1 MPVPTRYKRKQIA
14 IRRLLLDG
22 KGNLNPDAR
31 VIVADLRAFC
41 QADGRPV
48 IKYSPVSG
56 AVDPVATAAAVARR
70 EVYDRLR
77 RMLNLDDYTD
87 INLRDDDDA

>member
-1 MPVPTRYKRKQIA
+1 MAVPYKRKQIA
-14 IRRLLLDG
+14 LRRILLDG
-22 KGNLNPDAR
+22 KGRLNQDAR

-48 IKYSPVSG
+48 LKYSPISG
-56 AVDPVATAAAVARR
+56 SVDPVATAAAVARR
-70 EVYDRLR
+70 EVYDRFR
-77 RMLNLDDYTD
+77 RMLNLDDYTE